1 MSSEAIKSWSSLT
14 AALEG
19 SSRTLSGSLAF
30 SYYRYVADYET
41 LDSLSSTTSTVPPT
55 MRKTISDSLR
65 RLPPM
70 IAEQQEKE
78 KDEVLSKLKDLGNTV
93 LGQSSLESFAA
104 L

>member
-41 LDSLSSTTSTVPPT
+41 LDSLSSTTSTVPST
-55 MRKTISDSLR
+55 MRQTISDSLR